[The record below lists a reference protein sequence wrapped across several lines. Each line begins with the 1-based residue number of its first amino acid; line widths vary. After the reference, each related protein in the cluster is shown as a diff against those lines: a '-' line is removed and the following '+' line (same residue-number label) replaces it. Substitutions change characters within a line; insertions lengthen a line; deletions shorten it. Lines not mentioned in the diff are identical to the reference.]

1 MIEFDLEVF
10 KGLCE
15 KYGVVMSDE
24 YDQPMFKQEDG
35 KIVPLTQEHIKKI
48 IQNIVV

>member
-1 MIEFDLEVF
+1 MIEFDVEVF

-24 YDQPMFKQEDG
+24 YEQPMFKQEDG
-35 KIVPLTQEHIKKI
+35 KIVPLEEKHLKKMLEDMIK
-48 IQNIVV
+48 